1 MLGGEEELKTV
12 QVRGQ
17 ARNRAAAAA
26 SAASVTITTAAGEV
40 LTISEFISLKE
51 ESTSRRLSNMD
62 QMLKDLERQM
72 EALETEMGKANECVE
87 WST

>member
-17 ARNRAAAAA
+17 ARNRAAAS
-26 SAASVTITTAAGEV
+26 SAAVTITTAAGEV

-87 WST
+87 WS